1 MKRLIYLSSFLLL
14 AGITISSCKKSSS
27 NNSIVGSWE
36 VTSLHEVE
44 VDSTTTPITVTKI
57 DTTTVHGHTIVI
69 SFFADNSLEQYD
81 YSTSPATIES
91 VGSYL
96 VRGDS
101 LTLFSGSTPSSTGQ
115 TVKFSVSGN
124 ALSIFL
130 NDSSPGS
137 SVTATENFNRL

>member
-1 MKRLIYLSSFLLL
+1 MKRLIYLSSFLLI
-14 AGITISSCKKSSS
+14 ASITVSSCKKSSS
-27 NNSIVGSWE
+27 NNSIVGNWE
-36 VTSLHEVE
+36 ITSLHEVQ
-44 VDSTTTPITVTKI
+44 VDSTTTPFTVTKT

-69 SFFADNSLEQYD
+69 SFFADNSLQEYD

-101 LTLFSGSTPSSTGQ
+101 LTLFNGSTPTSTGQ

-124 ALSIFL
+124 ALSIFI
-130 NDSSPGS
+130 NQNSPGS
-137 SVTATENFNRL
+137 SITATENFNRL